1 MNKIIKSY
9 LIKKLLLL
17 ISRHR
22 YTSSEKIVILKL
34 FQKLKIKND

>member
-17 ISRHR
+17 ISQHR
-22 YTSSEKIVILKL
+22 YTSTEKIVILRL
-34 FQKLKIKND
+34 FQKLKFKNE